1 MNLKELEII
10 FNEKLK
16 SLEGKKFK
24 NSTEFHA
31 AKNDAIAEAASKY
44 GFKVKLWSLEYMLG
58 NDVVYESD
66 VKIFNIKTDVTEDK
80 RVKYGWAG
88 KIISIS
94 VTINDMFE
102 DLKYIDLKDLNKFYI
117 KKYLEDAIKCQEKR
131 IEEALNKVKEEQ
143 ATLVTYKKAYL
154 KAKKN
159 IELSLLL

>member
-1 MNLKELEII
+1 
-10 FNEKLK
+10 
-16 SLEGKKFK
+16 
-24 NSTEFHA
+24 
-31 AKNDAIAEAASKY
+31 
-44 GFKVKLWSLEYMLG
+44 MLG

-66 VKIFNIKTDVTEDK
+66 VEIFNIKTDVTEDK
-80 RVKYGWAG
+80 RVKYDWAG

-117 KKYLEDAIKCQEKR
+117 KKSLEDAIKCQEKR